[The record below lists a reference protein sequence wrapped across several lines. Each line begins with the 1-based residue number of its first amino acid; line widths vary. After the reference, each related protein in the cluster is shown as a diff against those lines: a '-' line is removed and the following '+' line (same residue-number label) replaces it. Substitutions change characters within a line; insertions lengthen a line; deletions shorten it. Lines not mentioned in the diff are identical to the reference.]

1 MPNLC
6 SVLVVASSIAA
17 CVVQPRGGPVPVQ
30 GTMAD
35 TEALIGRW
43 EGTYR
48 VSGGARRGVLR
59 FELQSG
65 ADTAY
70 GDVEITFSSALRL
83 YGAAAGDDGHPMSKF
98 LIDIRVVELAGGQ
111 VRGTLPPYL
120 DPDCDCRTLTT
131 FNGLLSGNRIEGT
144 FTSARDTA
152 SPPRL
157 KGTWVAVRR
166 RP

>member
-1 MPNLC
+1 MPNLRNV
-6 SVLVVASSIAA
+6 VLVASSIAA

-30 GTMAD
+30 GTRAD
-35 TEALIGRW
+35 TEALIGSW

-59 FELQSG
+59 FELQPG

-70 GDVEITFSSALRL
+70 GDVEITFSSAMRL
-83 YGAAAGDDGHPMSKF
+83 YGPAARDEGQRMSKF
-98 LIDIRVVELAGGQ
+98 LIDIRVVELAGGR

-131 FNGLLSGNRIEGT
+131 FNGLLSGDRIEGT
-144 FTSARDTA
+144 FTSGHDTA

-157 KGTWVAVRR
+157 KGTWVAMRR
-166 RP
+166 RN